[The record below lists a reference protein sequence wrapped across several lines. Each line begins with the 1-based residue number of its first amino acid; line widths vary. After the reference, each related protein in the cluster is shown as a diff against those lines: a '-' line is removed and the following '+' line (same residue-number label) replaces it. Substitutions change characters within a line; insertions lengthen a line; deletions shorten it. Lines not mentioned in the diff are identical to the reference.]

1 MDRDQKDLLPLITKT
16 VREAGQIILNAS
28 LNRDSVSNKE
38 GFANF
43 VTTYDVQVQNYLIEQ
58 LHAILP
64 KAKYFG
70 EEDHLNQSTDAKNGY
85 LFIID
90 PIDGTTNFIFG
101 YKHSCV
107 SVGLAYCRQ
116 VVLGVVYNPYVNDM
130 YYAVR
135 GEGAFVNEQ
144 KLVLA
149 DRALNQGI
157 AAFGCA
163 RYNTDDTDAIFAIAK
178 ELYLHSLSL
187 REGGSAALD
196 LCGIAAGQNVLYTEL
211 LLQPY
216 DYAAACVI
224 IEEAGGRITQVNG
237 DAITLDQPC
246 SILAG
251 TPKAW
256 EEGLEICRLRLTK
269 HA

>member
-1 MDRDQKDLLPLITKT
+1 MIDRELKDLLPQITKA
-16 VREAGQIILNAS
+16 VREAGRIIVNAS
-28 LNRDSVSNKE
+28 LDREKVSSKE

-43 VTTYDVQVQNYLIEQ
+43 VTTYDVQVQNYLIER
-58 LHAILP
+58 LRTILP
-64 KAKYFG
+64 EAKYFG
-70 EEDHLNQSTDAKNGY
+70 EEDHLNQSIDAKNGY

-101 YKHSCV
+101 YKRSCV
-107 SVGLAYCRQ
+107 SVGLAYCGK

-130 YYAVR
+130 YCAVH
-135 GEGAFVNEQ
+135 GQGAFVNEK

-163 RYNTDDTDAIFAIAK
+163 RYNTDDTDSIFAIAK

-216 DYAAACVI
+216 DYAAASVI
-224 IEEAGGRITQVNG
+224 IEEAGGKITQVSG
-237 DAITLDQPC
+237 EAITLNKPC

-251 TPKAW
+251 TAKAW
-256 EEGLEICRLRLTK
+256 QEGLQICSTVLY
-269 HA
+269 